1 MRNHTIILA
10 SSYQNDDCHEADE
23 DDAEPDH
30 FVFLGVELIGVR
42 AGRLAFLLGDV
53 PMWDLSSLCTFS

>member
-42 AGRLAFLLGDV
+42 R
-53 PMWDLSSLCTFS
+53 PPCIPSR